1 MNLYYIIV
9 AATSFQGLLLALAL
23 QKVSCNKTS
32 LRWLSA
38 LLIGISLSA
47 IGRIFADESLFALY
61 PKMPIA
67 ADLILFL
74 YGPFVFLYVKSIF
87 YTNKG
92 EQKNNWQHFLIA
104 FLYLIWISQYLLAS
118 DKTILHLLAQ
128 KFHQVA
134 GVYTEIFGW
143 IHTSIYLIAAIKL
156 FLQYP
161 VKAKALVSNLPML
174 NFLRYFFAF
183 NIVLVTMWAIGF
195 LLRQA
200 DAHKT
205 FVLLA
210 YNSIWILLTITV
222 YIIGYYAV
230 FFPEVFRVD
239 NALYNQLTNNETE
252 IFAKSIIPQQN
263 PLEVKQKNLPT
274 QDMEDIKEE
283 ALIVLQNETKIII
296 KQNAS
301 FTQQQYKDL
310 VAKLKPFM
318 DDEKPYLDPLITLP
332 MLAGKLCCT
341 VHLLSKIIN
350 ETQHKNFFDYINGYR
365 VYYFIELVK
374 IPANKQYTLLSL
386 AFESG
391 FNAKSTFNNAFK
403 KEMGK
408 TPSAF
413 IQELTIIKTENG

>member
-9 AATSFQGLLLALAL
+9 AAASFQGLLLALAL
-23 QKVSCNKTS
+23 QKVNCNRTS

-38 LLIGISLSA
+38 LLIAISLSA
-47 IGRIFADESLFALY
+47 VGRIFADESLFVQL

-87 YTNKG
+87 YKNKS
-92 EQKNNWQHFLIA
+92 EQKNNWQHFLLA
-104 FLYLIWISQYLLAS
+104 FLHFVWISQYLLVS
-118 DKTILHLLAQ
+118 NETILHLLGQ
-128 KFHQVA
+128 KFHRVA
-134 GVYTEIFGW
+134 GLYTEVFGW
-143 IHTSIYLIAAIKL
+143 MHICIYLIAAIKL
-156 FLQYP
+156 FRQYP
-161 VKAKALVSNLPML
+161 AKAKALVSNLPML
-174 NFLRYFFAF
+174 NFLRCFSAF

-230 FFPEVFRVD
+230 FFPQVFRVD

-252 IFAKSIIPQQN
+252 IFAKSIIPEQN

-274 QDMEDIKEE
+274 QDIEDIKEE
-283 ALIVLQNETKIII
+283 PLIVLQKQTKIII
-296 KQNAS
+296 KQDAAFN
-301 FTQQQYKDL
+301 QQQYKDIA
-310 VAKLKPFM
+310 AKLKLFM
-318 DDEKPYLDPLITLP
+318 EDEKPYLDPLITLP

-350 ETQHKNFFDYINGYR
+350 ETYHKNFFDYINGYR
-365 VYYFIELVK
+365 VSYFIELVK
-374 IPANKQYTLLSL
+374 SPANKQYTLLSL

-391 FNAKSTFNNAFK
+391 FNAKSTFNSAFK

-413 IQELTIIKTENG
+413 IQELTIINTENG